1 MPSPHPETLNPH
13 QMSPNG
19 KLLRTSIQHM
29 FHSQYALP
37 RIHRS
42 IGVTLVHGLRM
53 ERALSKRYVVQ
64 ISLSRASK
72 RPGFCFKQ
80 KDILR
85 SKGLKLIQ
93 DMPIRYVHLLPLTRI
108 LVHRDKLPHEAIPCI
123 LGGWVI
129 GTVGIPVSN
138 SYLLPLFSVLL
149 VVPPHHAF
157 TRRLCWWM
165 ESVVHFPV
173 WNKILPPNM
182 YPIHSGS
189 CNFSCSRFRQQTSQA
204 GLSQIRPE
212 IHTSQNY
219 PTSYLPVKAIIASKI
234 CQMKVKEAS
243 PHEAWSGWQ
252 MRCLLGDPPWN
263 GLLLPI
269 IILLGWCARQTIPR

>member
-123 LGGWVI
+123 LGG
-129 GTVGIPVSN
+129 VGDWHCRNTSLQFVLAST
-138 SYLLPLFSVLL
+138 LFGSSRRTSTSCLHPQALL
-149 VVPPHHAF
+149 VDGVCCP
-157 TRRLCWWM
+157 
-165 ESVVHFPV
+165 
-173 WNKILPPNM
+173 LP
-182 YPIHSGS
+182 S
-189 CNFSCSRFRQQTSQA
+189 
-204 GLSQIRPE
+204 LE
-212 IHTSQNY
+212 
-219 PTSYLPVKAIIASKI
+219 
-234 CQMKVKEAS
+234 
-243 PHEAWSGWQ
+243 
-252 MRCLLGDPPWN
+252 
-263 GLLLPI
+263 
-269 IILLGWCARQTIPR
+269 